1 MNKDGT
7 FNVLQHLIKTKLV
20 LKNRVNL
27 EIFLCLLVIDL
38 LVFKMIK
45 RAN

>member
-1 MNKDGT
+1 M
-7 FNVLQHLIKTKLV
+7 FLQHLIKTKLAV
-20 LKNRVNL
+20 INMVKL

-38 LVFKMIK
+38 LVFKIIK